1 MAKYVSVDK
10 LLYFK
15 QKIESLFALKTDV
28 PTKTSQ
34 LTNDSG
40 FKTTDNNTTYSL
52 SKSGSTITLTGSD
65 GKTTSVTDDNKIY
78 SVATTSA
85 NGLMSSTDK
94 TKLNGIENGA
104 QVNVIEVVK
113 VDGVSLTPSSKSVSI
128 DLSGKVDK
136 VDGKG
141 LSTNDLTNTLKGH
154 YDTAYTH
161 SQSAHAPS
169 NAQANILE
177 SVKLNGEALTVNDKA
192 VNIDISGKV
201 DKINGKGL
209 STNDLTNALK
219 SNYDK
224 AYSHSQSAHAPA
236 NAQAN
241 VIESIKVNGT
251 AQTVTSKSVNITVPT
266 KVSALT
272 NDSGYQTNSQVQ
284 TLINNAISGIT
295 GIEFSVVTS
304 LPSTGSKGVI
314 YLVSHSHGAGDSYD
328 EYIWVNNAF
337 EKIGN
342 TDIDL
347 SGYWLKN
354 DLVECANSDI
364 DSMFA

>member
-52 SKSGSTITLTGSD
+52 TKSGSTITLTGSD
-65 GKTTSVTDDNKIY
+65 GKTTSVTDSDTI
-78 SVATTSA
+78 
-85 NGLMSSTDK
+85 
-94 TKLNGIENGA
+94 
-104 QVNVIEVVK
+104 
-113 VDGVSLTPSSKSVSI
+113 VDI
-128 DLSGKVDK
+128 SGKVDK

-141 LSTNDLTNTLKGH
+141 LSTNDLTNTLKSN
-154 YDTAYTH
+154 YDAAYTH
-161 SQSAHAPS
+161 SQSTHAPS
-169 NAQANILE
+169 
-177 SVKLNGEALTVNDKA
+177 
-192 VNIDISGKV
+192 
-201 DKINGKGL
+201 
-209 STNDLTNALK
+209 
-219 SNYDK
+219 
-224 AYSHSQSAHAPA
+224 

-304 LPSTGSKGVI
+304 LPATGSKGVI

-347 SGYWLKN
+347 SGYWLKS

>member
-1 MAKYVSVDK
+1 MSKFVSVDK

-65 GKTTSVTDDNKIY
+65 GKTTSVTDSDTI
-78 SVATTSA
+78 
-85 NGLMSSTDK
+85 
-94 TKLNGIENGA
+94 
-104 QVNVIEVVK
+104 
-113 VDGVSLTPSSKSVSI
+113 VDI
-128 DLSGKVDK
+128 SGKVDK

-141 LSTNDLTNTLKGH
+141 LSTNDLTNTLKSN

-161 SQSAHAPS
+161 SQSTHAP
-169 NAQANILE
+169 
-177 SVKLNGEALTVNDKA
+177 T
-192 VNIDISGKV
+192 
-201 DKINGKGL
+201 
-209 STNDLTNALK
+209 
-219 SNYDK
+219 
-224 AYSHSQSAHAPA
+224 

-251 AQTVTSKSVNITVPT
+251 AQTVTGKAVNITVPT

-272 NDSGYQTNSQVQ
+272 NDSGYQTSSQVQ

-304 LPSTGSKGVI
+304 LPTTGSKGVI
-314 YLVSHSHGAGDSYD
+314 YLVAHSHGAGDSYD

-347 SGYWLKN
+347 SGYWLKA

>member
-52 SKSGSTITLTGSD
+52 TKSGSTIILTGSD
-65 GKTTSVTDDNKIY
+65 GNTTSVTDSDTI
-78 SVATTSA
+78 
-85 NGLMSSTDK
+85 
-94 TKLNGIENGA
+94 
-104 QVNVIEVVK
+104 
-113 VDGVSLTPSSKSVSI
+113 VDI
-128 DLSGKVDK
+128 SGKVDK

-141 LSTNDLTNTLKGH
+141 LSTNDLTNTLKSN
-154 YDTAYTH
+154 YDAAYTH
-161 SQSAHAPS
+161 SQSTHAP
-169 NAQANILE
+169 
-177 SVKLNGEALTVNDKA
+177 T
-192 VNIDISGKV
+192 
-201 DKINGKGL
+201 
-209 STNDLTNALK
+209 
-219 SNYDK
+219 
-224 AYSHSQSAHAPA
+224 

-251 AQTVTSKSVNITVPT
+251 AQTVTSKAVNITVPT
-266 KVSALT
+266 KVSQIA

-284 TLINNAISGIT
+284 TLINDAISGIT

-304 LPSTGSKGVI
+304 LPATGSKGVI
-314 YLVSHSHGAGDSYD
+314 YLISHSHGSGDSYD
-328 EYIWVNNAF
+328 EYIWVNNTF

-347 SGYWLKN
+347 SGYWLKS

>member
-52 SKSGSTITLTGSD
+52 SKNGSTITLTGSD
-65 GKTTSVTDDNKIY
+65 GKTTSVTDSDTI
-78 SVATTSA
+78 
-85 NGLMSSTDK
+85 
-94 TKLNGIENGA
+94 
-104 QVNVIEVVK
+104 
-113 VDGVSLTPSSKSVSI
+113 VDI
-128 DLSGKVDK
+128 SGKVDK

-141 LSTNDLTNTLKGH
+141 LSTNDLTNTLKSN
-154 YDTAYTH
+154 YDAAYTH
-161 SQSAHAPS
+161 SQS
-169 NAQANILE
+169 
-177 SVKLNGEALTVNDKA
+177 T
-192 VNIDISGKV
+192 
-201 DKINGKGL
+201 
-209 STNDLTNALK
+209 
-219 SNYDK
+219 
-224 AYSHSQSAHAPA
+224 HAPA

-251 AQTVTSKSVNITVPT
+251 AQTVTSKAVNITVPT

-272 NDSGYQTNSQVQ
+272 NDSGYQTSSQVQ

-328 EYIWVNNAF
+328 EYIWVNNTF

-347 SGYWLKN
+347 SGYWLKA

>member
-65 GKTTSVTDDNKIY
+65 GKTTSVTDSDTI
-78 SVATTSA
+78 
-85 NGLMSSTDK
+85 
-94 TKLNGIENGA
+94 
-104 QVNVIEVVK
+104 
-113 VDGVSLTPSSKSVSI
+113 VDI
-128 DLSGKVDK
+128 SGKVDK

-141 LSTNDLTNTLKGH
+141 LSANDLTNTLKSN
-154 YDTAYTH
+154 YDAAYTH
-161 SQSAHAPS
+161 SQSTHAP
-169 NAQANILE
+169 
-177 SVKLNGEALTVNDKA
+177 T
-192 VNIDISGKV
+192 
-201 DKINGKGL
+201 
-209 STNDLTNALK
+209 
-219 SNYDK
+219 
-224 AYSHSQSAHAPA
+224 

-241 VIESIKVNGT
+241 VIENIKVNGT
-251 AQTVTSKSVNITVPT
+251 AQTVTNKAVNITVPT

-272 NDSGYQTNSQVQ
+272 NDSGYQTSSQVESAITGKGYQTSSQVQ

-304 LPSTGSKGVI
+304 LPATGSKGVI
-314 YLVSHSHGAGDSYD
+314 YLVAHSHGSGDSYD

-347 SGYWLKN
+347 SGYWLKS

-364 DSMFA
+364 DNMFA

>member
-52 SKSGSTITLTGSD
+52 SKNGSTITLTGSD
-65 GKTTSVTDDNKIY
+65 GKTTSVTDSDTI
-78 SVATTSA
+78 
-85 NGLMSSTDK
+85 
-94 TKLNGIENGA
+94 
-104 QVNVIEVVK
+104 
-113 VDGVSLTPSSKSVSI
+113 VDI
-128 DLSGKVDK
+128 SGKVDK

-141 LSTNDLTNTLKGH
+141 LSTNDLTNTLKSN
-154 YDTAYTH
+154 YDAAYTH
-161 SQSAHAPS
+161 SQS
-169 NAQANILE
+169 
-177 SVKLNGEALTVNDKA
+177 T
-192 VNIDISGKV
+192 
-201 DKINGKGL
+201 
-209 STNDLTNALK
+209 
-219 SNYDK
+219 
-224 AYSHSQSAHAPA
+224 HAPA

-251 AQTVTSKSVNITVPT
+251 AQTVTSKAVNITVPT

-272 NDSGYQTNSQVQ
+272 NDSGYQTSSQVQ

-314 YLVSHSHGAGDSYD
+314 YLVAHSHGSGDSYD

-347 SGYWLKN
+347 SGYWLKS

-364 DSMFA
+364 DNMFA

>member
-65 GKTTSVTDDNKIY
+65 GKTTSVTDSDTI
-78 SVATTSA
+78 
-85 NGLMSSTDK
+85 
-94 TKLNGIENGA
+94 
-104 QVNVIEVVK
+104 
-113 VDGVSLTPSSKSVSI
+113 VDI
-128 DLSGKVDK
+128 SGKVDK

-141 LSTNDLTNTLKGH
+141 LSTNDLTNTLKSN
-154 YDTAYTH
+154 YDAAYTH
-161 SQSAHAPS
+161 SQSTHAPS
-169 NAQANILE
+169 
-177 SVKLNGEALTVNDKA
+177 
-192 VNIDISGKV
+192 
-201 DKINGKGL
+201 
-209 STNDLTNALK
+209 
-219 SNYDK
+219 
-224 AYSHSQSAHAPA
+224 

-251 AQTVTSKSVNITVPT
+251 AQAVTSKSVNITVPT

-314 YLVSHSHGAGDSYD
+314 YLVAHSHGSGDIYD

-347 SGYWLKN
+347 SGYWLKA

>member
-1 MAKYVSVDK
+1 MTKYVSVDK

-52 SKSGSTITLTGSD
+52 SKNGSTITLTGSD
-65 GKTTSVTDDNKIY
+65 GKTTSVTDSDTI
-78 SVATTSA
+78 
-85 NGLMSSTDK
+85 
-94 TKLNGIENGA
+94 
-104 QVNVIEVVK
+104 
-113 VDGVSLTPSSKSVSI
+113 VDI
-128 DLSGKVDK
+128 SGKVDK

-141 LSTNDLTNTLKGH
+141 LSTNDLTNTLKSN
-154 YDTAYTH
+154 YDAAYTH
-161 SQSAHAPS
+161 SQSTHAP
-169 NAQANILE
+169 
-177 SVKLNGEALTVNDKA
+177 T
-192 VNIDISGKV
+192 
-201 DKINGKGL
+201 
-209 STNDLTNALK
+209 
-219 SNYDK
+219 
-224 AYSHSQSAHAPA
+224 

-251 AQTVTSKSVNITVPT
+251 AQTVTSKAVNITVPT
-266 KVSALT
+266 KVSQIT
-272 NDSGYQTNSQVQ
+272 NDSGYQTSSQVQ

-304 LPSTGSKGVI
+304 LPATGSKGVI
-314 YLVSHSHGAGDSYD
+314 YLVSHSHGSGDSYD
-328 EYIWVNNAF
+328 EYIWVNNTF

-347 SGYWLKN
+347 SGYWLKS